1 MKVSRGSYAALFA
14 LLATATLT
22 QCKGRTTDNVIPT
35 GETAEVVIDST
46 EIIVSE
52 MPDSVDTAQTDSVN
66 EDDSRR
72 ERRLS
77 TRFSMCQS
85 LRKASDKKLNKMKFK
100 SFLCMA
106 AAGLMLASCRNNSAT
121 GAGSASEAAKADS
134 LMYYFGQ
141 FRGIEYKRT
150 AETDTTLSS
159 EDARHEYLRGVQA
172 GLNAVKVKATR
183 PTTRAFPLVCR
194 WP

>member
-72 ERRLS
+72 ERR
-77 TRFSMCQS
+77 
-85 LRKASDKKLNKMKFK
+85 
-100 SFLCMA
+100 
-106 AAGLMLASCRNNSAT
+106 
-121 GAGSASEAAKADS
+121 
-134 LMYYFGQ
+134 
-141 FRGIEYKRT
+141 
-150 AETDTTLSS
+150 
-159 EDARHEYLRGVQA
+159 RHKIFDVPISPESVR
-172 GLNAVKVKATR
+172 
-183 PTTRAFPLVCR
+183 
-194 WP
+194 